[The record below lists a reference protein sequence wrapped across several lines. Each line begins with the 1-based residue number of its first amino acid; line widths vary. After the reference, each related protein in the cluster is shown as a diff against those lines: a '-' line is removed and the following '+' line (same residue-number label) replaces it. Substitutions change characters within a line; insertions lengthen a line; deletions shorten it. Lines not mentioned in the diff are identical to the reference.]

1 MRVFGAKYCLFVCF
15 EPLFHDWVTTFKQ
28 LFIYPDA
35 NETEQVV
42 VKEDAA
48 KDGKL
53 LDYSENPDGTF
64 EADGITYKYKLG
76 ISGRMPN
83 ASKDSFFV
91 YLSNLENITFEQA
104 WKAAGFSSISNDY
117 FDVKDAVL
125 VEWRTED

>member
-1 MRVFGAKYCLFVCF
+1 MKKIIAIALCAVFAFSLVACGTKNDN
-15 EPLFHDWVTTFKQ
+15 PL
-28 LFIYPDA
+28 YPDA
-35 NETEQVV
+35 NGTDQAIE
-42 VKEDAA
+42 KEDTA
-48 KDGKL
+48 KEGKL

-104 WKAAGFSSISNDY
+104 WKAAGFSSNSNDY

-125 VEWRTED
+125 VEWRTEN

>member
-1 MRVFGAKYCLFVCF
+1 MKKIISMVLFGALALSLVACGAKEDKSL
-15 EPLFHDWVTTFKQ
+15 
-28 LFIYPDA
+28 YPDA

-42 VKEDAA
+42 VKEDAT

-64 EADGITYKYKLG
+64 EADGITYKYKLV

-104 WKAAGFSSISNDY
+104 WKAAGFSSNLDDY
-117 FDVKDAVL
+117 FDGKDAVL
-125 VEWRTED
+125 VEMKTEQ

>member
-1 MRVFGAKYCLFVCF
+1 MKKIISMVLFGAFALSLVACGAKKDK
-15 EPLFHDWVTTFKQ
+15 PL
-28 LFIYPDA
+28 YSDA

-42 VKEDAA
+42 VKEDAI

-104 WKAAGFSSISNDY
+104 WKAAGFSSNSNDY

-125 VEWRTED
+125 VEWRTEN